1 MPFWADL
8 YKIWKFQGE
17 LDPIMR
23 REISKDIEGAG
34 VTVPDAIGD
43 VRSGADWSGGNRG
56 VIKLR
61 DSNDFVDLS
70 SVTNRQSRYKELNS
84 GSYNQ

>member
-1 MPFWADL
+1 M
-8 YKIWKFQGE
+8 YKVWKYSGE
-17 LDPIMR
+17 LDPLQR
-23 REISKDIEGAG
+23 RIVDKSIEGAG
-34 VTVPDAIGD
+34 VAVPDAIGD
-43 VRSGADWSGGNRG
+43 VRSGADWSGGNKG